1 MYEGVDTVVLF
12 EELAYGDVLPMRWQ
26 AFAAP
31 LDPIHLESWAEH
43 NLRLLQA
50 CAAIEEH
57 GTPEKPD
64 DASSHAADLSRL
76 DLKIN
81 LLLDLVGQLMVEH
94 HPRPAPIP
102 VRFNAIGATWRAA
115 GVPPKPRERGCF
127 EVYLRECLAQP
138 LRMVGEI
145 VSVGSDALV
154 KARFEYPGESVAD
167 LIEKL
172 AFRRH
177 RRQVAGA
184 RQPRRGAGN
193 SGNP

>member
-26 AFAAP
+26 PLAAAVN
-31 LDPIHLESWAEH
+31 PIHLASWAEH
-43 NLRLLQA
+43 NQRLLQA

-57 GTPEKPD
+57 GAAEKPD
-64 DASSHAADLSRL
+64 DNSAPTNDLMRL
-76 DLKIN
+76 DLKVN

-94 HPRPAPIP
+94 RPRPAAIP
-102 VRFNAIGATWRAA
+102 LRFNAIGATWRAA
-115 GVPPKPRERGCF
+115 GAPPKPRERGTL
-127 EVYLRECLAQP
+127 EIYLRECLAQP

-154 KARFEYPGESVAD
+154 KARFEYPGETVAD

-184 RQPRRGAGN
+184 RQPRRGA
-193 SGNP
+193 SG

>member
-26 AFAAP
+26 PIAAV
-31 LDPIHLESWAEH
+31 LDPIQVASWAEH

-50 CAAIEEH
+50 CAAIEENAAS
-57 GTPEKPD
+57 EKPD
-64 DASSHAADLSRL
+64 ETSALGPELMRL
-76 DLKIN
+76 DLKVN

-94 HPRPAPIP
+94 RPRPSPTP
-102 VRFNAIGATWRAA
+102 LRFNAIGASWRVA
-115 GVPPKPRERGCF
+115 GTPPRPRERGVL

-138 LRMVGEI
+138 LRMIGEI
-145 VSVGSDALV
+145 VSVGSDATV
-154 KARFEYPGESVAD
+154 KARFEYPGEAVAD

-177 RRQVAGA
+177 RRQVAGV
-184 RQPRRGAGN
+184 RQPRRNAG
-193 SGNP
+193 